1 MAEELSPLIERAI
14 QFICHRKSLII
25 KHSFPYFYK
34 KVRILNSIKT
44 ALFGTHALSN
54 GTEMAPFFT
63 HIYSRNIRA
72 FA

>member
-1 MAEELSPLIERAI
+1 MAESESPSTIYIFLLILYLTA
-14 QFICHRKSLII
+14 LII

-34 KVRILNSIKT
+34 NIGILNSIKT

>member
-1 MAEELSPLIERAI
+1 MAESDRPSTIYIFLLILYLTA
-14 QFICHRKSLII
+14 LII

-34 KVRILNSIKT
+34 NIGILNSIKT

>member
-14 QFICHRKSLII
+14 LLIYLRKSLII

-34 KVRILNSIKT
+34 NIGILNSIKT